1 MCGSTKKAGESA
13 GFFRGTITDNSF
25 FMLKLPT
32 IFFLI
37 SLTVL
42 GVVHILSLELFLYWK
57 YPGLDIPVHALG
69 GATVALGLF
78 SLHDLFPRYPA
89 RLLYP
94 IPVLLLVLLV
104 SLAWE
109 VYELQIGI
117 PIEAD
122 FEVDTI
128 ADLIMDMLGGIIG
141 YVVGYSV
148 STLDLDEE
156 VA

>member
-1 MCGSTKKAGESA
+1 
-13 GFFRGTITDNSF
+13 
-25 FMLKLPT
+25 MLKLPT

-37 SLTVL
+37 AGSIL
-42 GVVHILSLELFLYWK
+42 VVIHILSLELFLYWK
-57 YPGLDIPVHALG
+57 YPALDIPMHALG
-69 GATVALGLF
+69 GAVIALLF
-78 SLHDLFPRYPA
+78 FTLHDLIPRYPS

-104 SLAWE
+104 SLVWE

-117 PIEAD
+117 PIEED
-122 FEVDTI
+122 FEIDTI
-128 ADLIMDMLGGIIG
+128 TDLIMGMLGGVMG

-156 VA
+156 IA